1 MSDSVRKILVTGGSG
16 FLGHH
21 AVPVLRKSYPAAEV
35 MALSSAD
42 YDLTEQEE
50 VRKMFSEIRPEVVL
64 ALAGY
69 VGGIGANRDFPSDF
83 YYRNLMMNTM
93 TIREARLAGV
103 KKLLAVMGGCSYP
116 ASSPSPIREE
126 QMWEG
131 LPAAESVPYSMAK
144 KMALIQAEADRRQ
157 HGFDAI
163 VLIPGNIYGEHDNFE
178 LAASHVV
185 PAMIRKFHEA
195 GLRGDPSVVLWGTGA
210 PTRDFV
216 YAGDVA
222 ALFPWFLDNYSSPEP
237 VNLST
242 GVSTSIRELAL
253 LVRELT
259 GYRGELVWDA
269 SKPDGKKFKIFSDA
283 RLRSLGLSC
292 PTSLREGLERTV
304 RWFRENYA
312 RGTVR
317 L

>member
-1 MSDSVRKILVTGGSG
+1 
-16 FLGHH
+16 
-21 AVPVLRKSYPAAEV
+21 
-35 MALSSAD
+35 
-42 YDLTEQEE
+42 
-50 VRKMFSEIRPEVVL
+50 MFAEIRPEVVL

-93 TIREARLAGV
+93 TIREARLAGAR
-103 KKLLAVMGGCSYP
+103 KLLAVMGGCSYP
-116 ASSPSPIREE
+116 ASAPSPIREE
-126 QMWEG
+126 RMWEG
-131 LPAAESVPYSMAK
+131 LPAAESAPYSMAK

-163 VLIPGNIYGEHDNFE
+163 VLVPGNIYGEHDNFE
-178 LAASHVV
+178 LASSHVV
-185 PAMIRKFHEA
+185 PALIRKFYEA
-195 GLRGDPSVVLWGTGA
+195 GLRGDPTVTLWGTGA

-222 ALFPWFLDNYSSPEP
+222 ALFPWFLDNYSCSEP

-259 GYRGELVWDA
+259 GYGGELVWDA
-269 SKPDGKKFKIFSDA
+269 SQPDGKKFKIFSAD
-283 RLRSLGLSC
+283 RLSSLGLSC
-292 PTSLREGLERTV
+292 PTPLREGLERTV